1 MNLKAKVGL
10 DTGGFDAGIKR
21 MKTKADAFIAKTN
34 KQMKRPDGLSRVG
47 PFAMLASIPIVGSVL
62 AGAAKKTLPAE
73 EASRIRDESKKIGV
87 STTTFQELQYAAKQS
102 GGSIQDVGKAF
113 KALSLRQQDA
123 IRGNK
128 EYTEAFARYGV
139 TVDELKAKKPQEL
152 FALISKQVED
162 GVNKANELADVQRL
176 LGKSGTELLPTMQAG
191 LGAAM
196 TEAARIGAP
205 LSPEQIK
212 KYSDMGDQMTKI
224 GQFGAKTFYQASDRV
239 PGTGKAVMAVE
250 LASKLIDY
258 FTQQNPKEQEALL
271 RGIKENTA
279 PLNRP

>member
-34 KQMKRPDGLSRVG
+34 KQLKRPDGLSRVG
-47 PFAMLASIPIVGSVL
+47 PFAALASIPIVGSIL

-87 STTTFQELQYAAKQS
+87 STTTFQELDYAARQS

-152 FALISKQVED
+152 FALISKQVEG

-224 GQFGAKTFYQASDRV
+224 GQFGAKSFYQASEKV
-239 PGTGKAVMAVE
+239 PGVGKAVTAVE

-258 FTQQNPKEQEALL
+258 FTQQNPKEQENLL

>member
-34 KQMKRPDGLSRVG
+34 KQLKRPDGLSRVG
-47 PFAMLASIPIVGSVL
+47 PFAALASIPMVGSML
-62 AGAAKKTLPAE
+62 AGAAKKTWPAE

-87 STTTFQELQYAAKQS
+87 STTTFQELDYAARQS

-152 FALISKQVED
+152 FALISKQVEG

-224 GQFGAKTFYQASDRV
+224 GQFGAKSFYQAS
-239 PGTGKAVMAVE
+239 
-250 LASKLIDY
+250 
-258 FTQQNPKEQEALL
+258 
-271 RGIKENTA
+271 
-279 PLNRP
+279 

>member
-34 KQMKRPDGLSRVG
+34 KQLKRPDGLSRVG
-47 PFAMLASIPIVGSVL
+47 PFAALASIPIVGSIL

-87 STTTFQELQYAAKQS
+87 STTTFQELDYAARQS

-152 FALISKQVED
+152 FALISKQVEG

-212 KYSDMGDQMTKI
+212 KYSDLGDQMTKI
-224 GQFGAKTFYQASDRV
+224 SQFGAKTFYQASDRI

-250 LASKLIDY
+250 LASKLVDY
-258 FTQQNPKEQEALL
+258 FTQQNPKEQENLL
-271 RGIKENTA
+271 RQIKENTA

>member
-1 MNLKAKVGL
+1 
-10 DTGGFDAGIKR
+10 
-21 MKTKADAFIAKTN
+21 
-34 KQMKRPDGLSRVG
+34 
-47 PFAMLASIPIVGSVL
+47 
-62 AGAAKKTLPAE
+62 
-73 EASRIRDESKKIGV
+73 
-87 STTTFQELQYAAKQS
+87 
-102 GGSIQDVGKAF
+102 
-113 KALSLRQQDA
+113 
-123 IRGNK
+123 
-128 EYTEAFARYGV
+128 
-139 TVDELKAKKPQEL
+139 
-152 FALISKQVED
+152 
-162 GVNKANELADVQRL
+162 
-176 LGKSGTELLPTMQAG
+176 ELLPTMQAG

-224 GQFGAKTFYQASDRV
+224 GQFGAKTFYQSSEKV
-239 PGTGKAVMAVE
+239 PGIGKAVMAVE

>member
-34 KQMKRPDGLSRVG
+34 KQLKRPDGLSRVG
-47 PFAMLASIPIVGSVL
+47 PFAALASIPIVGSLL

-87 STTTFQELQYAAKQS
+87 STTTFQELDYAARQS

-113 KALSLRQQDA
+113 KALSIRQQDA

-152 FALISKQVED
+152 FALISKQVEG

-176 LGKSGTELLPTMQAG
+176 LGKSGTALLPTMQAG

-224 GQFGAKTFYQASDRV
+224 GQFGAKTFYQSSEKV
-239 PGTGKAVMAVE
+239 PGIGKAVMAVE

>member
-34 KQMKRPDGLSRVG
+34 KQLKRPDGLSRVG
-47 PFAMLASIPIVGSVL
+47 PFAALASIPIVGSLL

-87 STTTFQELQYAAKQS
+87 STTTFQELDYAARQS

-113 KALSLRQQDA
+113 KALSIRQQDA

-212 KYSDMGDQMTKI
+212 KYSDLGDQITKI
-224 GQFGAKTFYQASDRV
+224 SQFGARSFYQASEYA
-239 PGTGKAVMAVE
+239 PGIGGAVSAVD

-258 FTQQNPKEQEALL
+258 FTQQNPKEQENLL
-271 RGIKENTA
+271 RQIKENTA

>member
-34 KQMKRPDGLSRVG
+34 KQLKRPDGLSRVG
-47 PFAMLASIPIVGSVL
+47 PFAALASIPIVGSVL

-73 EASRIRDESKKIGV
+73 EASRNRDESKKIGV

>member
-34 KQMKRPDGLSRVG
+34 KQLKRPDGLSRVG
-47 PFAMLASIPIVGSVL
+47 PFAALASIPIVGSIL

-87 STTTFQELQYAAKQS
+87 STTTFQELDYAARQS

-113 KALSLRQQDA
+113 KALSIRQQDA

-152 FALISKQVED
+152 FALISKQVEG

-212 KYSDMGDQMTKI
+212 KYSDLGDQMTKI
-224 GQFGAKTFYQASDRV
+224 SQFGAKTFYQASDRI

-250 LASKLIDY
+250 LASKLVDY
-258 FTQQNPKEQEALL
+258 FTQQNPKEQENLL
-271 RGIKENTA
+271 RQIKENTA

>member
-34 KQMKRPDGLSRVG
+34 KQLKRPDGLSRVG
-47 PFAMLASIPIVGSVL
+47 PFAALASIPIVGSVL

>member
-34 KQMKRPDGLSRVG
+34 KQLKRPDGLSRVG
-47 PFAMLASIPIVGSVL
+47 PFAALASIPIVGSLL

-87 STTTFQELQYAAKQS
+87 STTTFQELDYAARQS

-176 LGKSGTELLPTMQAG
+176 LGKSGTELLPTMQTG

-224 GQFGAKTFYQASDRV
+224 SQFGARSFYQASEYA
-239 PGTGKAVMAVE
+239 PGLGTAVSAVD

-258 FTQQNPKEQEALL
+258 FTQQNPKEQENLL
-271 RGIKENTA
+271 RQIKENTA

>member
-47 PFAMLASIPIVGSVL
+47 PFAALASIPIVGSML
-62 AGAAKKTLPAE
+62 AAGAKKTLPAE

-87 STTTFQELQYAAKQS
+87 STTTFQELDYAARQS

-113 KALSLRQQDA
+113 KALSIRQQDA

-128 EYTEAFARYGV
+128 EYTESFARYGV

-152 FALISKQVED
+152 FALISKQVEG

-205 LSPEQIK
+205 LSPELVK

-224 GQFGAKTFYQASDRV
+224 GQYGSKTFYQASENI

>member
-34 KQMKRPDGLSRVG
+34 KQLKRPDGLSRVG
-47 PFAMLASIPIVGSVL
+47 PFAALASIPIVGSML
-62 AGAAKKTLPAE
+62 AAGAKKTLPAE

-87 STTTFQELQYAAKQS
+87 STTTFQELDYAARQS

-113 KALSLRQQDA
+113 KALSIRQQDA

-152 FALISKQVED
+152 FALISKQVEG

-224 GQFGAKTFYQASDRV
+224 GQFGAKTFYQASENI
-239 PGTGKAVMAVE
+239 PGAGKAVTAVE

-258 FTQQNPKEQEALL
+258 FTQQNPKEQENLL

>member
-34 KQMKRPDGLSRVG
+34 KQLKRPDGLSRVG
-47 PFAMLASIPIVGSVL
+47 PFAALASIPIVGSLL

-87 STTTFQELQYAAKQS
+87 STTTFQELDYAARQS

-176 LGKSGTELLPTMQAG
+176 LGKSGTELLPTMQTG

-224 GQFGAKTFYQASDRV
+224 SQFGARSFYQASEYA
-239 PGTGKAVMAVE
+239 PGLGKAVSAVE

-258 FTQQNPKEQEALL
+258 FTQQNPKEQENLL
-271 RGIKENTA
+271 RQIKENTA

>member
-34 KQMKRPDGLSRVG
+34 KQLKRPDGLSRVG
-47 PFAMLASIPIVGSVL
+47 PFAALASIPIVGSML

-87 STTTFQELQYAAKQS
+87 STTTFQELDYAARQS

-224 GQFGAKTFYQASDRV
+224 GQFGAKSFYQASEKV
-239 PGTGKAVMAVE
+239 PGVGKAVTAVE

-258 FTQQNPKEQEALL
+258 FTQQNPKEQENLL

>member
-34 KQMKRPDGLSRVG
+34 KQLKRPDGLSRVG
-47 PFAMLASIPIVGSVL
+47 PFAALASIPIVGSVL

-87 STTTFQELQYAAKQS
+87 STTTFQELDYAARQS

-152 FALISKQVED
+152 FALISKQVEG

-224 GQFGAKTFYQASDRV
+224 GQFGAKTFYQSSEKV
-239 PGTGKAVMAVE
+239 PGLGKAVSAVE

-258 FTQQNPKEQEALL
+258 FTQQNPKEQETLL